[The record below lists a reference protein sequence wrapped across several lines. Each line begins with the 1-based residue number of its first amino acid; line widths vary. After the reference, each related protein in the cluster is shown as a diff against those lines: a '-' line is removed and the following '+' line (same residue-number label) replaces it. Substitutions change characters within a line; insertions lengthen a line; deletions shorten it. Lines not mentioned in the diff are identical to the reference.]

1 MEKVRDKHKEDITLK
16 NSSANTLQ
24 TYLRGKKCCLIIRST
39 YSMQQSFFTLKVDTH
54 ENVTKQRNL
63 QNSRAVMLGGRGESP
78 GPLCGMAQSSSHW
91 DGVEAQV
98 EESEDY
104 LSCLDYLELL
114 PVITTTSTK
123 VKLLSQTE

>member
-1 MEKVRDKHKEDITLK
+1 
-16 NSSANTLQ
+16 
-24 TYLRGKKCCLIIRST
+24 
-39 YSMQQSFFTLKVDTH
+39 
-54 ENVTKQRNL
+54 
-63 QNSRAVMLGGRGESP
+63 MLGQEHRESP

-98 EESEDY
+98 EESKEY

-114 PVITTTSTK
+114 PVTTTTSTK